1 MRQRTRGPVIVWAA
15 ILTSLLATSER
26 ATADGITVV
35 VPVNITNLHEEVTD
49 VYFALSFWF
58 KDGGGK
64 QHKVANGLTT
74 FLPVVDGSVQQ
85 DAEFSMFPYDSANIF
100 TATSYELRAN
110 IFTPTSA
117 SGCVPNEIYGEGS
130 SNEYCNDAAWSK
142 MQTYERMKG
151 PISELVPE

>member
-26 ATADGITVV
+26 ATAGGITVV

-64 QHKVANGLTT
+64 HHKVATGVTD
-74 FLPVVDGSVQQ
+74 LPVVDGSVQQ
-85 DAEFSMFPYDSANIF
+85 DVEFTMSPFGAHSIF
-100 TATSYELRAN
+100 TATYYTMTLLLKHTDN
-110 IFTPTSA
+110 PIK
-117 SGCVPNEIYGEGS
+117 CVPNH
-130 SNEYCNDAAWSK
+130 
-142 MQTYERMKG
+142 TYSGGGDKAFF
-151 PISELVPE
+151 L